1 LNITGGEAKTYIDAY
16 FRRYPEIRE
25 YMENTKEQAR
35 ESGFVLTPFGRR
47 CWIPR
52 IKDKMQSLRA
62 YAERQAIN
70 APLQGGAADVIKR
83 AMTQLPAA
91 LRQAG
96 LSARLILQ
104 VHDELLFEAREDEA
118 EATAAI
124 AQTIMQNAATLSV
137 PLQVETG
144 IGPNWGSAH

>member
-1 LNITGGEAKTYIDAY
+1 
-16 FRRYPEIRE
+16 
-25 YMENTKEQAR
+25 
-35 ESGFVLTPFGRR
+35 
-47 CWIPR
+47 
-52 IKDKMQSLRA
+52 
-62 YAERQAIN
+62 
-70 APLQGGAADVIKR
+70 
-83 AMTQLPAA
+83 